1 MLPRQRRKWLWTF
14 VFIGVILCFSVQ
26 SSEDASS
33 EKDEIKA
40 ILGSGPI
47 KATSVPTS
55 MPPPVQSPVKAN
67 NTKKLNIVVSSI
79 NEEGIKEAGQMATEV
94 KAEDKEA
101 PAPPEDRGVGKNN
114 QTESPEA
121 VFLPA
126 EGAAEKEHS
135 SSLAIFFV
143 LFVLILCIF
152 LVHFLL
158 LNKCHYIPESLAV
171 VFLGGTIGLAIKLLP
186 SSELQKVESF
196 SPTTFFLVLLPP
208 IIFESGYNLH
218 KGNFFTNLGD
228 FVIQLEAA

>member
-1 MLPRQRRKWLWTF
+1 MWTF

-40 ILGSGPI
+40 ILGSGPNR
-47 KATSVPTS
+47 APVTTSTSLPT
-55 MPPPVQSPVKAN
+55 QSVVKSNNN

-79 NEEGIKEAGQMATEV
+79 NEEGIKEDGQMATEV

-101 PAPPEDRGVGKNN
+101 PAATEDRAIGKNN

-171 VFLGGTIGLAIKLLP
+171 VFLGGSIGLAIKLLP

-228 FVIQLEAA
+228 YF